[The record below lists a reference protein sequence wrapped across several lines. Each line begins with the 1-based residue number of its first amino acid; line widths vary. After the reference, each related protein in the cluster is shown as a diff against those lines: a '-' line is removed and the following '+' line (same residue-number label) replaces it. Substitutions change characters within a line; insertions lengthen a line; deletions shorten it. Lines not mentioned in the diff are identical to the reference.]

1 MCYTIWIST
10 IGQRIEGNVVTKMT
24 TTTKTYA
31 P

>member
-10 IGQRIEGNVVTKMT
+10 IGQRIEGSGVTTMT
-24 TTTKTYA
+24 TTTYA